1 MWPKCSSTITASR
14 TTRRSTSRAG
24 AAAHR
29 ADRQEY
35 RVLTWN
41 IGFGAYE
48 DDSWPFMDGGTE
60 SWAWSE
66 DRLKAN
72 LAEISNVLLNEAA
85 DIYFLQEVDFD
96 STRTYHVDERPY
108 LYQAQPDFCK
118 LHAVNYDSPFLLYPL
133 TQPHGASRSCLLT
146 MAGLHVTSAVRR
158 SSARGDGVHE
168 AARPRPVLPVA
179 RVPVENGHE
188 LVLYDLHLSAYSSDG
203 TIADEQP
210 ELLLA
215 DMQAEYEAGNYVGR
229 RRFQQGSAAGGE
241 HADLP
246 AITIWALADPHRSL
260 SRRQT
265 SGSLRRSIR
274 RLRWLL
280 AEMPMGRMQKRAAA
294 ADGGRVPRVAE
305 CRGCGKRGHRSGLCE
320 FRIIT
325 RAHDV
330 PFDGRR
336 IKGTG
341 GHFLSARFCALEDSY
356 KIYGIAAPV

>member
-1 MWPKCSSTITASR
+1 MKKFWKILIIVLLVLLVL
-14 TTRRSTSRAG
+14 AG
-24 AAAHR
+24 GYVAYVFLDYHR
-29 ADRQEY
+29 IPDNQTLDVYEQEPQPIAQTGQGY

-48 DDSWPFMDGGTE
+48 DDYGFFMDGGTE

-158 SSARGDGVHE
+158 SL
-168 AARPRPVLPVA
+168 PVETGFTKLLDLDRCYSVA

-203 TIADEQP
+203 TIADEQL

-215 DMQAEYEAGNYVGR
+215 DMQAEYEAGNYVVGGGD
-229 RRFQQGSAAGGE
+229 FNKDLLPGGSTQYFGVNTGDYTWAQPIRT
-241 HADLP
+241 DLIE
-246 AITIWALADPHRSL
+246 ATDLQL
-260 SRRQT
+260 
-265 SGSLRRSIR
+265 

-280 AEMPMGRMQKRAAA
+280 AEMPMGRMQK
-294 ADGGRVPRVAE
+294 GS
-305 CRGCGKRGHRSGLCE
+305 CG
-320 FRIIT
+320 
-325 RAHDV
+325 
-330 PFDGRR
+330 
-336 IKGTG
+336 
-341 GHFLSARFCALEDSY
+341 
-356 KIYGIAAPV
+356 

>member
-1 MWPKCSSTITASR
+1 MKKFWKILIIVLLVLLVL
-14 TTRRSTSRAG
+14 AG
-24 AAAHR
+24 GYVAYVFLDYHR
-29 ADRQEY
+29 IPDNQTLDVYEQEPQPIAQTGQDY

-48 DDSWPFMDGGTE
+48 DDYGFFMDGGTE

-158 SSARGDGVHE
+158 SL
-168 AARPRPVLPVA
+168 PVETGFTKLLDLDRCYSVA

-188 LVLYDLHLSAYSSDG
+188 LCSTTCTSRPIPRTGRLPTSSSNCCWR
-203 TIADEQP
+203 TC
-210 ELLLA
+210 
-215 DMQAEYEAGNYVGR
+215 R
-229 RRFQQGSAAGGE
+229 RNM
-241 HADLP
+241 
-246 AITIWALADPHRSL
+246 
-260 SRRQT
+260 RRAT
-265 SGSLRRSIR
+265 MS
-274 RLRWLL
+274 W
-280 AEMPMGRMQKRAAA
+280 AAA
-294 ADGGRVPRVAE
+294 ISTRIC
-305 CRGCGKRGHRSGLCE
+305 CRAGARN
-320 FRIIT
+320 I
-325 RAHDV
+325 
-330 PFDGRR
+330 
-336 IKGTG
+336 
-341 GHFLSARFCALEDSY
+341 SA
-356 KIYGIAAPV
+356 